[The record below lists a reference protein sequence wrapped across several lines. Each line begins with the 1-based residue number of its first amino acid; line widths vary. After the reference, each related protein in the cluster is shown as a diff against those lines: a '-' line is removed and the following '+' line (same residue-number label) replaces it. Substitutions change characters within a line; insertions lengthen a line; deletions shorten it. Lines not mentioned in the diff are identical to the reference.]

1 MTGRELIIY
10 ILQNHLE
17 DVDVLEQGI
26 FVGLMTDEEAA
37 AKFDVGVSTVR
48 LWHHLGKMKGYEIG
62 NALYFLKNSV
72 DPRHG

>member
-26 FVGLMTDEEAA
+26 FIALMTDEEVA
-37 AKFDVGVSTVR
+37 AKFDVGVSTIK
-48 LWHHLGKMKGYEIG
+48 LWYHLGKLKGYEIG
-62 NALYFLKNSV
+62 GSLYFLKDSV
-72 DPRHG
+72 DPRNG